1 MAKQYIIDLAAQ
13 LADCDANYM
22 KLMRLLPEMEDRD
35 HYEFALPAARDEIN
49 KVEIRVLERSRYTS
63 TISIIQHGIL
73 SRWLPA
79 PSMTVRIYHD
89 ARSAEVICFERKRY
103 FKAKYDYPNKQL
115 FHRDE
120 KSQLN
125 RFLGEWLS
133 HCLDQGLSLDKAYA
147 TNSEKCD

>member
-1 MAKQYIIDLAAQ
+1 
-13 LADCDANYM
+13 M
-22 KLMRLLPEMEDRD
+22 KLIRLLPQMDVRD
-35 HYEFALPAARDEIN
+35 HFEFALPAARDEIN
-49 KVEIRVLERSRYTS
+49 KVEIRVIERSRYTS
-63 TISIIQHGIL
+63 TISVIQHGVL
-73 SRWLPA
+73 SRWLPS

-89 ARSAEVICFERKRY
+89 ARSAEVVCFERKRY
-103 FKAKYDYPNKQL
+103 FKAKYDYPNRQL
-115 FHRDE
+115 FQRDE